1 MKDTNIQIFGYLRET
16 EKAWLVE
23 VEVVMERVEVWLP
36 KSLTQIL
43 SGGELPHI
51 ATVPWWLWDAKV
63 REWRASQGLGG
74 ARLSEQMSTR
84 QRDVHLAPLG
94 VRAEEAPANLHA
106 RKWRLGG

>member
-1 MKDTNIQIFGYLRET
+1 MKDTKIQIFKYLRET

-36 KSLTQIL
+36 KSLTQIV

-63 REWRASQGLGG
+63 REWRASQGLG
-74 ARLSEQMSTR
+74 SEQAPAR
-84 QRDVHLAPLG
+84 QRDVCLAPLG
-94 VRAEEAPANLHA
+94 ERAEEAPANLHA